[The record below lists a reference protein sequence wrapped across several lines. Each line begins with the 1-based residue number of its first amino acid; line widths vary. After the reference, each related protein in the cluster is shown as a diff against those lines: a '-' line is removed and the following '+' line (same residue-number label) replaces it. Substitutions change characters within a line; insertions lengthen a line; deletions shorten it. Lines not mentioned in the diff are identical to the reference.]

1 MKKYTRNI
9 RFLVAATVT
18 VAALNACANR
28 GQGPQGGPKDETPP
42 SVVKS
47 FPNNKSLN
55 VTKGKVEIIF
65 DENVNVLK
73 ASDNVIISPPQRIA
87 PEVKSY
93 AKTVTVQ
100 LNDTLIPNTTYSIN
114 FGDAIVDNNESNPL
128 KNYFFAFSTGNEI
141 DTMQIAGTVI
151 DAQNLNPVPGVT
163 VGIYDDLSDT
173 VFMKKPFLR
182 ISRTDNMG
190 RFTVPNVRNGKYRVY
205 ALTDGNRDNFYQ
217 PGEALAY
224 SQSVFTTTFENYM
237 RSDTIWKD
245 SVTVDTIMSVPAIRY
260 LPDNVVLHY
269 FKDETTRQY
278 LVKSERTVPHRI
290 SMYFNT
296 AAEHLPEIKALNVAD
311 WDKKILLQKNEKLDS
326 LTYWFTDSTLI
337 KNDTINLEV
346 KYLKSDSAFQL
357 KPQTDTISFVMKKL
371 KGRTATKPSQKIKTE
386 FLTINSNLAPQF
398 EVYNPI
404 TLNFDA
410 PIKSIDTAKIHFYQ
424 MKDTIQTPLNFRL
437 QRSDSV
443 GMKYIIRHKWIPETT
458 YRLVIDSAAF
468 FSLYDRWND
477 KLKSELKIK
486 SLDEYSGLKLYLK
499 NFEPA
504 AIFQVVDKNDQV
516 IRTAPALEKGT
527 LIEHLTPG
535 DYYVRLF
542 IDRNRDGKWTT
553 GSYLFSR
560 QPEEV
565 YYYPKPLKLIKNWEF
580 EETWDYNAIPLL
592 QQKPKDLIKTPK
604 GSGNENN

>member
-18 VAALNACANR
+18 VAALYACANR

-311 WDKKILLQKNEKLDS
+311 WDKKILLQKNEK
-326 LTYWFTDSTLI
+326 
-337 KNDTINLEV
+337 
-346 KYLKSDSAFQL
+346 
-357 KPQTDTISFVMKKL
+357 
-371 KGRTATKPSQKIKTE
+371 
-386 FLTINSNLAPQF
+386 
-398 EVYNPI
+398 
-404 TLNFDA
+404 
-410 PIKSIDTAKIHFYQ
+410 
-424 MKDTIQTPLNFRL
+424 
-437 QRSDSV
+437 
-443 GMKYIIRHKWIPETT
+443 
-458 YRLVIDSAAF
+458 
-468 FSLYDRWND
+468 
-477 KLKSELKIK
+477 
-486 SLDEYSGLKLYLK
+486 
-499 NFEPA
+499 
-504 AIFQVVDKNDQV
+504 
-516 IRTAPALEKGT
+516 
-527 LIEHLTPG
+527 
-535 DYYVRLF
+535 
-542 IDRNRDGKWTT
+542 
-553 GSYLFSR
+553 
-560 QPEEV
+560 
-565 YYYPKPLKLIKNWEF
+565 
-580 EETWDYNAIPLL
+580 
-592 QQKPKDLIKTPK
+592 
-604 GSGNENN
+604 

>member
-486 SLDEYSGLKLYLK
+486 SLDEYSGLKLHLK